1 MTLPNLILIVSG
13 TLTGMLAG
21 VLFAFSVAV
30 IPGLRDLDAK
40 GHIAAMQR
48 INVRIINPL
57 FMLSFLGPTV
67 LLPLAAF
74 LHRDS
79 TAFPLMLIATALY
92 VIGVNGVT
100 IVGNVPL
107 NDRLAEVTVDTLTGV
122 EAEQIRQDY
131 HGQGS
136 LWMRLHH
143 LRTVAAVGAVAF
155 VYFTCLGHCVL

>member
-1 MTLPNLILIVSG
+1 MTIPILILTGI
-13 TLTGMLAG
+13 LTGMLAG
-21 VLFAFSVAV
+21 VLFAFSVSV

-40 GHIAAMQR
+40 RHIAAMQR

-57 FMLSFLGPTV
+57 FMFSFLGPTI

-79 TAFPLMLIATALY
+79 ESFPLLLIAGVLHI
-92 VIGVNGVT
+92 IGVNGVT
-100 IVGNVPL
+100 IIGNVPL
-107 NDRLAEVTVDTLTGV
+107 NNRLAEVTVDTLTGV

-136 LWMRLHH
+136 LWMHLHH

-155 VYFTCLGHCVL
+155 VYFTCLGHYVL